1 MTVLVTGAA
10 GYIGSHLMVSLLEK
24 GLEVI
29 AVDNHVNS
37 HPQIYERVRQITG
50 RDFEHYEMDVR
61 DTPGM
66 SRLIGARSVDACF
79 HFAGLKSVAESM
91 ADPVPYFDINVSGL
105 ISLVSALLEHRVRHL
120 IFSSSA
126 TVYAEQADQPLHELS
141 ATSPATVYG
150 LTKLQGE
157 QILERIAQAGKM
169 EVAVLR
175 YFNPVSAHPS
185 GLLGESPRGAPN
197 NLMPLVTQ
205 TAAGLR
211 ENLQI
216 FGNDYPTP
224 DGTCIRDYI
233 HVQDLVEGHIA
244 AFDYLIRRGRS
255 LTVNLG
261 TGRGVSV
268 GELVECFQ
276 SANQVKVPYMSAP
289 RRAGDIAQYWADP
302 TLAHEL
308 LGWRAE
314 HGLVKMCQDAWRWQT
329 SLRGGL

>member
-10 GYIGSHLMVSLLEK
+10 GYIGSHLMVALLEK

-37 HPQIYERVRQITG
+37 HPQIYERIRRITG
-50 RDFEHYEMDVR
+50 RDFEHFEMDVR

-105 ISLVSALLEHRVRHL
+105 ISLVTALLEHRVRRL

-141 ATSPATVYG
+141 ATSPGTVYG

-224 DGTCIRDYI
+224 DGTCVRDYI
-233 HVQDLVEGHIA
+233 HVQDLVDGHIA
-244 AFDYLIRRGRS
+244 AFDYLIRCRSS

-261 TGRGVSV
+261 NGRGVSV
-268 GELVECFQ
+268 RELVECFQ
-276 SANQVKVPYMSAP
+276 NVNQVEVPYMFAP

-314 HGLVKMCQDAWRWQT
+314 HSLAKMCQDAWRWQT
-329 SLRGGL
+329 SLRGGH